1 MISITDLD
9 VMHIILKL
17 ENGEEP
23 FEPTKPFTKCTD
35 EMYTEVAIKTERGEY
50 IIRNTNMVEI
60 IEGNGRRITI
70 TRQSSLYVDV
80 LCPTLE
86 SLTDLWSQYTTG
98 QLQQRLS
105 DVMRVT
111 HYRRKYKLPKLRLAV
126 LMDEKNYLLCHK
138 QISQGTTLL
147 FSFTSCALR
156 EILNQLLIDC

>member
-1 MISITDLD
+1 
-9 VMHIILKL
+9 MHMILKL

-23 FEPTKPFTKCTD
+23 FEPAKPFTKCTD
-35 EMYTEVAIKTERGEY
+35 EMYTEVAIKNERGEY
-50 IIRNTNMVEI
+50 KIRNANMVEI
-60 IEGNGRRITI
+60 IEENGRRITI

-126 LMDEKNYLLCHK
+126 LMDEKNYHLCHK

-147 FSFTSCALR
+147 GSFTSCVIKR
-156 EILNQLLIDC
+156 LINC